1 MSRLVRMVRTLA
13 SSSYIDETVRLWDV
27 HTGEQ
32 KRKLTEHTGDIE
44 GLAFSPDGKTLVS
57 SGSGDGTIRFWDVRT
72 GDQKHAVTGHTD
84 YVYSVAFNP
93 DEKFFASGY
102 AGGSYSILG
111 CGHRIYT

>member
-1 MSRLVRMVRTLA
+1 MKQYVSGMS
-13 SSSYIDETVRLWDV
+13 

-32 KRKLTEHTGDIE
+32 KRTLTEHTGDIE

-72 GDQKHAVTGHTD
+72 GDQTD
-84 YVYSVAFNP
+84 MQSLDIRITFYSVAFNP

-102 AGGSYSILG
+102 EGGSYSILG
-111 CGHRIYT
+111 CGHRTRT